1 MFLFRLW
8 KYNIFR
14 WFSKG
19 IGFFFALSIISVV
32 FLRVVPVWVTPLML
46 IRWWSDD
53 LPIKYDWI
61 PREKMSIHIQKA
73 VIAGEDQ
80 RFLEHHGFDFD
91 AIKSA
96 IESNKH
102 SKVKRGGST
111 ISQQTAKNV
120 FLFPQRNW
128 LRKALETYFTVLIE
142 LLWSKERI
150 MEMYLNVIEMGPG
163 IYGIES
169 ASQCYFKKPASKL
182 TAYESAR
189 IVAILPAPLKWSVL
203 KPNII
208 VIQRQ
213 NAIFYW
219 SHYLPTQY
227 FEALLPKK
235 EKK

>member
-14 WFSKG
+14 LFSKG
-19 IGFFFALSIISVV
+19 IGIFFVLSVISVLL
-32 FLRVVPVWVTPLML
+32 LRVMPVWVTPLML
-46 IRWWSDD
+46 IRWWNDD

-61 PREKMSIHIQKA
+61 PREEMSIHIQKA

-102 SKVKRGGST
+102 GKIKRGGST

-128 LRKALETYFTVLIE
+128 LRKGLETYFTILIE
-142 LLWSKERI
+142 IFWSKERI

-169 ASQCYFKKPASKL
+169 ASQHYFNKPASKL

-189 IVAILPAPLKWSVL
+189 IVAVLPAPLKWSVL
-203 KPNII
+203 KPNMI

-219 SHYLPTQY
+219 SHYLPPQY
-227 FEALLPKK
+227 FEALLPKT
-235 EKK
+235 EKR